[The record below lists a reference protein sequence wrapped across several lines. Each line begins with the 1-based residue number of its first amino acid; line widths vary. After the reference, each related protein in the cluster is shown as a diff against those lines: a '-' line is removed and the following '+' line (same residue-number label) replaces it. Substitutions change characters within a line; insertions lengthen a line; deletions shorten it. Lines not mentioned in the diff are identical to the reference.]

1 MAVLAKRS
9 KKKTTAGEK
18 AGRLTALALLVIGS
32 LIFALPLYIMF
43 VMSFKSLHEISV
55 SSPWA
60 LPAAWHIQNYID
72 VLTNPN
78 VSFVL
83 FFKNTI
89 FISVM
94 ATLGATVTSA
104 IVAYPFARMDFRG
117 RDRMFIVLLS
127 TMMLPGIVTMIPSYV
142 IFKYLHWVNTFYPLW
157 VPAWFGGG
165 AFNIFLLR
173 QFFKGIPRE
182 FDEAAVLDG
191 ASHARI
197 FWSLIMPNSKAALA
211 TVAVFAFIYNWRD
224 YLDQL
229 IFLNT
234 PDKQTLEVGLA
245 SYNALNA
252 AQWNLLMAGA
262 VLVMIPALII
272 FLIGQK
278 YLVKGIVMTG
288 GK

>member
-1 MAVLAKRS
+1 MAAV
-9 KKKTTAGEK
+9 KKTNTNQAARATAG
-18 AGRLTALALLVIGS
+18 RITALILLVIGS
-32 LIFALPLYIMF
+32 LVFALPLYIMF

-55 SSPWA
+55 TSPWA
-60 LPAAWHIQNYID
+60 LPTVWRFQNYID

-78 VSFVL
+78 VSFVV
-83 FFKNTI
+83 FFKNTL

-117 RDRMFIVLLS
+117 RDRLFIILLS

-142 IFKYLHWVNTFYPLW
+142 IFKYLHWINTFYPLW

-211 TVAVFAFIYNWRD
+211 TVAVFAFIFNWRD

-234 PDKQTLEVGLA
+234 PDKQTLEVGLTT
-245 SYNALNA
+245 YNALNGQ
-252 AQWNLLMAGA
+252 QWNLLMTGA

-278 YLVKGIVMTG
+278 YFVKGIALTG